1 VKVLVDDLRRNARPV
16 EPADD
21 PWTDD
26 RAPVEWVTD
35 RMIVEFAAEGGRFE
49 EAPLPTLP

>member
-1 VKVLVDDLRRNARPV
+1 MLVDDLRRTARPV

-26 RAPVEWVTD
+26 RAPVEWITD
-35 RMIVEFAAEGGRFE
+35 RMIVEFAAEGGRFDE
-49 EAPLPTLP
+49 EPLPTLP